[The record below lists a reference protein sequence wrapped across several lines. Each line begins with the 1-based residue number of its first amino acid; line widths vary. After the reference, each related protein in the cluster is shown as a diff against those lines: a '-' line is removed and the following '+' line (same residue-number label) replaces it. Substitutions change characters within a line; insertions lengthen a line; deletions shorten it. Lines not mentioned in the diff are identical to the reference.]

1 MGVRVSIAMLSLSR
15 AAVRAQCSLKHAA
28 SVQQVRNFNIHE
40 YQSKI
45 LCDQHGVTV
54 QKWRCGS
61 TPAECQAG
69 AEELAKE
76 MKGDEI
82 VIKAQVHAGGRGKGH
97 FIENG
102 YKGGVQFTTK
112 AGEVPGIVENML
124 GNHLWTNQTPEE
136 GVLVRQVMVAESVDI
151 TSEKYLAFLMDRAA
165 GGPAAVASRMGGMD
179 IEGVAESNPEE
190 IHMTP
195 INISTG
201 ITKEQCDSIAKQLEF
216 EPKFQEE
223 AAVMINNLYNLFIAT
238 DAVQVELNPIA
249 ETKDHGV
256 VCVDANALYRQEQ
269 VVSFRDPTEE
279 DPREVEADKAGLNY
293 IGLDGNIACL
303 VNGAGLA
310 MATMDIIKLKGG
322 DPANFLD
329 VGGSATEEQVAEA
342 FKILTADPKCEAIL
356 DNIFGGIMKCDV
368 IAQGIVNA
376 AKIVGLKVPLIVRLE
391 GTNVDMGKKIIS
403 ESGLAITP
411 ANDLDDAAIKAV
423 ASTQ

>member
-112 AGEVPGIVENML
+112 AGEVPGIVKNML

-136 GVLVRQVMVAESVDI
+136 GVLVRQVMVAERVDI

-201 ITKEQCDSIAKQLEF
+201 IAKQLEF

-256 VCVDANALYRQEQ
+256 VCVDAKLGFDDNALYRQEQ

-342 FKILTADPKCEAIL
+342 FKILTADPKREAIL
-356 DNIFGGIMKCDV
+356 VNIFGGIMKCDV

>member
-151 TSEKYLAFLMDRAA
+151 T
-165 GGPAAVASRMGGMD
+165 
-179 IEGVAESNPEE
+179 
-190 IHMTP
+190 P

-256 VCVDANALYRQEQ
+256 VCVDAKLGFDDNALYRQEQ

-356 DNIFGGIMKCDV
+356 VNIFGGIMKCDV

>member
-1 MGVRVSIAMLSLSR
+1 MGRVRVSIAMLSLSR

-256 VCVDANALYRQEQ
+256 VCVDAKLGFDDNALYRQEQ

-342 FKILTADPKCEAIL
+342 F
-356 DNIFGGIMKCDV
+356 NIFGGIMKCDV

>member
-1 MGVRVSIAMLSLSR
+1 MGRVRVSIAMLSLSR

-136 GVLVRQVMVAESVDI
+136 GVLVRQVMVAESVHI
-151 TSEKYLAFLMDRAA
+151 
-165 GGPAAVASRMGGMD
+165 
-179 IEGVAESNPEE
+179 
-190 IHMTP
+190 TP

-223 AAVMINNLYNLFIAT
+223 AAVMINILYNLFIAT

-256 VCVDANALYRQEQ
+256 VCVDAKLGFDDNALYRQEQ

-342 FKILTADPKCEAIL
+342 FKILTADPKREAIL
-356 DNIFGGIMKCDV
+356 VNIFGGIMKCDV

>member
-54 QKWRCGS
+54 QKWRCGP

-112 AGEVPGIVENML
+112 AGEVPGIVENTL

-136 GVLVRQVMVAESVDI
+136 GVLVRQVM
-151 TSEKYLAFLMDRAA
+151 
-165 GGPAAVASRMGGMD
+165 
-179 IEGVAESNPEE
+179 VAESNPEE

-256 VCVDANALYRQEQ
+256 VCVDAKLGFDDNALYRQEQ

-293 IGLDGNIACL
+293 IGLDGNIVCL

-356 DNIFGGIMKCDV
+356 VNIFGENHFREWSRHHTSKRLGRCCNQGSGIHS
-368 IAQGIVNA
+368 I
-376 AKIVGLKVPLIVRLE
+376 
-391 GTNVDMGKKIIS
+391 
-403 ESGLAITP
+403 
-411 ANDLDDAAIKAV
+411 DLGFQFKPTRMMQ
-423 ASTQ
+423 S